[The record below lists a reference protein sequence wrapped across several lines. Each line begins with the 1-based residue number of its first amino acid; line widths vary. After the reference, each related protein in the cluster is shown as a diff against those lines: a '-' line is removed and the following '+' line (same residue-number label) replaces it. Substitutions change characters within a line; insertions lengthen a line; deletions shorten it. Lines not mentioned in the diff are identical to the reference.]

1 MQSGNLCYG
10 WPSVDKAAEEI
21 YCGLHSS
28 LLSGYPLF
36 LYKELNTTKSTLVQ
50 VVVVKNLGEDVSDY
64 GVGII
69 TSGYTML
76 YPHIG
81 YDYLVRLT
89 DDLLAWK
96 VDKKIIET
104 YKEIIEHYG
113 KES

>member
-36 LYKELNTTKSTLVQ
+36 LYKELNTTKSSLVQ

-64 GVGII
+64 GVGI
-69 TSGYTML
+69 TGKL
-76 YPHIG
+76 N
-81 YDYLVRLT
+81 R
-89 DDLLAWK
+89 
-96 VDKKIIET
+96 VDKNNPFGEDNIVFISI
-104 YKEIIEHYG
+104 YDQ
-113 KES
+113 